1 MSGDNTTTASNNEG
15 MKAMAQATTMAAM
28 FQSNAMVASA
38 GLNAATQM
46 FQANIMYM
54 VQHEKTEAKVEMHS
68 KEMNLREYEI
78 QNRHNEKVR
87 ELYLEY
93 LRIKKEDG
101 GEVNLDDASTYYN
114 AGGTIDPPASNS
126 NWSPSAPAD
135 TGLNT
140 ALGTVENIA
149 EEGTSDPGELPPT
162 INNYDIDITIEED
175 DDDQ

>member
-46 FQANIMYM
+46 FQANILYM

-126 NWSPSAPAD
+126 NWSPSDPAD
-135 TGLNT
+135 TGLDN
-140 ALGTVENIA
+140 AFGTVGDIVGDDGTTDPEDVPNI
-149 EEGTSDPGELPPT
+149 SD
-162 INNYDIDITIEED
+162 
-175 DDDQ
+175 